1 MKFKDHIVVTNDGA
15 EYETRSFTG
24 THTVIGDEPADH
36 GGTDKGPTAHQYL
49 LSALGMCIAI
59 TLRMY
64 ANRKKWDLQ
73 KIIVSLNMEKNPEDN
88 GDSTI
93 IYKNIELQGKL
104 DEDQKKRL
112 MIISEKCPVHKTL
125 SGTIHIRELNTL

>member
-1 MKFKDHIVVTNDGA
+1 MKFKQNIIVTNNGA
-15 EYETRSFTG
+15 EYETTSFTG
-24 THTVIGDEPADH
+24 THTITGDEPEEL

-49 LSALGMCIAI
+49 LSALGMCISI

-73 KIIVSLNMEKNPEDN
+73 KVTVNLNMEKNPEDN
-88 GDSTI
+88 GESTI
-93 IYKNIELQGKL
+93 IYKKIDLEGNL
-104 DEDQKKRL
+104 DDDQLKRL

-125 SGTIHIRELNTL
+125 LGTIHIRELNN